1 MSRTYS
7 INKKKSYLNNS
18 IQNNT
23 LILKF
28 INYLMKKGKKSIAE
42 NLLFD
47 SLKRIKYFYKQ
58 NPIKV
63 FYVAI
68 KKALPYI
75 ELKPTIKRGRTF
87 QVPTPINYKRQLFLA
102 IKNIILI
109 SKERSEKTM
118 SDKLSSEFINIIK
131 GQSKIFKIKQE
142 LYKSAKANR
151 AYSHMRLRKKN
162 KNLPLKIKKRLN
174 NLKKYKDII
183 INTKNLNILNNS
195 LSKVS
200 NSSIKVI
207 NKNNK
212 LYMKNFSIKPIIKYN
227 PYLYK

>member
-7 INKKKSYLNNS
+7 INKKKTYLNNS
-18 IQNNT
+18 IQNNP

-42 NLLFD
+42 NLLFN
-47 SLKRIKYFYKQ
+47 SLKRVKFHYKQ

-63 FYVAI
+63 FYIAI

-102 IKNIILI
+102 IKNIILVA
-109 SKERSEKTM
+109 KERSEKTM
-118 SDKLSSEFINIIK
+118 SDKLSSEFFSIIK

-162 KNLPLKIKKRLN
+162 KILPLKIKKRLS
-174 NLKKYKDII
+174 NLKKFKDII

-195 LSKVS
+195 LSNMS
-200 NSSIKVI
+200 YSSIKGI

-212 LYMKNFSIKPIIKYN
+212 LYIKNFSMEPILKYN